1 MDAEG
6 IVDVSALDGF
16 REESGGWREDADVGC
31 VLGDVGCHGVLGQE
45 DGRPVRCH
53 FELRW
58 DGMGGRVVML
68 GVKLPL
74 VQRRDKVK
82 TCLVP
87 SCQKPGKTA

>member
-6 IVDVSALDGF
+6 VVDVSSLDGF
-16 REESGGWREDADVGC
+16 RDESGGWREDADAGYM
-31 VLGDVGCHGVLGQE
+31 LGDVGCHGDFGQE

-58 DGMGGRVVML
+58 DGIGRHVVML

-74 VQRRDKVK
+74 VQR
-82 TCLVP
+82 
-87 SCQKPGKTA
+87 

>member
-6 IVDVSALDGF
+6 VVDVSALDGF
-16 REESGGWREDADVGC
+16 RDESGGWREDADVGC
-31 VLGDVGCHGVLGQE
+31 VLGDVGCHGVFGQE
-45 DGRPVRCH
+45 DGIPIRCH

-58 DGMGGRVVML
+58 NGMGRHVVML
-68 GVKLPL
+68 EVKLPL
-74 VQRRDKVK
+74 VQRQDKVK

>member
-6 IVDVSALDGF
+6 VVDVSAFDGF
-16 REESGGWREDADVGC
+16 SDESGGWREDADVGC
-31 VLGDVGCHGVLGQE
+31 VLGGVGCHGVFGQE
-45 DGRPVRCH
+45 DGRPVQCH

-58 DGMGGRVVML
+58 DGMGRRVVML

-74 VQRRDKVK
+74 VQRDKVK

>member
-6 IVDVSALDGF
+6 VVNVSALDGF
-16 REESGGWREDADVGC
+16 HDESGGRREDANVGC
-31 VLGDVGCHGVLGQE
+31 VLGDVGCHSDFGQE

-58 DGMGGRVVML
+58 DGIGRRVVML